1 VNPSFFSQI
10 STVGYG
16 DFTPKTQL
24 GQLVAMATII
34 VALVVLPI
42 QIGQITHLASL
53 RYSFFSRAIKDKKEA
68 KIPIHDS
75 VWEGVPHEL
84 AK

>member
-10 STVGYG
+10 ATVGYG

-42 QIGQITHLASL
+42 QITHLASL
-53 RYSFFSRAIKDKKEA
+53 RYSFFSRAIKDKKES
-68 KIPIHDS
+68 KIYS
-75 VWEGVPHEL
+75 
-84 AK
+84 

>member
-53 RYSFFSRAIKDKKEA
+53 RYSFFSRAVKDKKEA
-68 KIPIHDS
+68 KIYS
-75 VWEGVPHEL
+75 
-84 AK
+84 